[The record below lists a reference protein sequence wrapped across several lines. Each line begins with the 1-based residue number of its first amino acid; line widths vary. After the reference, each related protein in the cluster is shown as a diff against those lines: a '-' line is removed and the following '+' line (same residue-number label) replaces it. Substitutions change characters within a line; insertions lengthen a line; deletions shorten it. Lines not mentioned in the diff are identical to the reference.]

1 LNGTSALN
9 LFDKPNFQDATLIV
23 GWAEDA
29 SNLSIRT
36 TNYLIQDL
44 GCTEI
49 GEIMPQEFFPLA
61 GVSVEN
67 DVAQFPRSK
76 LYASSRH
83 NLVVFQSNI
92 PRMEWYRFLNILLD
106 VAQECSVREIY
117 TLGAMVSAS
126 THTMPRQLIT
136 VMNSGALKAEL
147 EPFNVMADTDY
158 ETPPGQKPTMSS
170 YLLWL
175 ARQRG
180 IDAVNLWVPVPYY
193 LVPVD
198 DPRACKRLVY
208 FFNSKYDLG
217 IDFIPLDS
225 EIAEQNRRIAGLFD
239 RSPDIEALVRRLE
252 TGEGIDGAESDKLA
266 REILEY
272 LKKQD

>member
-1 LNGTSALN
+1 MNGPSSLN
-9 LFDKPNFQDATLIV
+9 LFDKTKLQDAALII
-23 GWAEDA
+23 GWVEDA
-29 SNLSIRT
+29 SNLSMRT
-36 TNYLIQDL
+36 TDYLIRDL

-49 GEIMPQEFFPLA
+49 GEILPQEFFPLA

-76 LYASSRH
+76 LYGSSRH
-83 NLVVFQSNI
+83 KLMVFQSNI
-92 PRMEWYRFLNILLD
+92 PRMEWHRFLNILLD
-106 VAQECSVREIY
+106 VAQEYGVSEIY

-126 THTMPRQLIT
+126 AHTMPRQLIT
-136 VMNSGALKAEL
+136 VLNSGTIKAEL

-158 ETPPGQKPTMSS
+158 ETPHGQKPTMST

-208 FFNSKYDLG
+208 FFNSKFDLG
-217 IDFIPLDS
+217 IDFIALDT

-239 RSPDIEALVRRLE
+239 RSPDVEALVRRLE
-252 TGEGIDGAESDKLA
+252 TGEGIDGDESDKLA

-272 LKKQD
+272 LKNQG

>member
-1 LNGTSALN
+1 LNGPSALN
-9 LFDKPNFQDATLIV
+9 LFDKPKLQNGTLII

-29 SNLSIRT
+29 SNLSMRT
-36 TNYLIQDL
+36 TDYLIRDL
-44 GCTEI
+44 GCAEI
-49 GEIMPQEFFPLA
+49 GEILPLEFFPLA

-67 DVAQFPRSK
+67 DVAQFPQSK
-76 LYASSRH
+76 FYASRQH

-92 PRMEWYRFLNILLD
+92 PRMEWYGFLNILLD
-106 VAQECSVREIY
+106 VAQECGVREIY

-126 THTMPRQLIT
+126 AHTMPRQLIT
-136 VMNSGALKAEL
+136 VINSGTIKAEL
-147 EPFNVMADTDY
+147 EPFNVMADADY
-158 ETPPGQKPTMSS
+158 ETPLGQKPTMST

-217 IDFIPLDS
+217 IDFRALDS
-225 EIAEQNRRIAGLFD
+225 EITEQNRRIAELFD
-239 RSPDIEALVRRLE
+239 RSPDIEALIRRLE

-272 LKKQD
+272 LKQ